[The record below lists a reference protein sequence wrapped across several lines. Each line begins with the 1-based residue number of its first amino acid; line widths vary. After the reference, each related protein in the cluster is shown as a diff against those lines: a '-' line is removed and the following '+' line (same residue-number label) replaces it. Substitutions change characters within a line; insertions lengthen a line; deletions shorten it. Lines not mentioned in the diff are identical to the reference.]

1 MKQFLRFFF
10 ICLFLLLALKLVHQ
24 SFSLRNIATWKLHSQ
39 SSGFQIRDSAGEIV
53 KGRRAYVFGGYT
65 YGDELNDL
73 WVSQDFRNWALFG
86 HLPCQKNT
94 SHPLFWSNENQF
106 YLSCTNGSLFKTNDF
121 LNWRLVDR
129 DPPWSNYF
137 GTCVT
142 RYAGKTIVV
151 TGYGFHSKTAEL
163 FISDDNYTWEKKALE
178 SISVRECHSGFFV
191 FKDQL
196 FLIGGRSH
204 QNRWQGLGEIYRFD
218 ENLNPVEVAKV
229 PWNKRFWETY
239 IVTEEFVLM
248 AGGYHR
254 PGGKSTNFSDV
265 WVSTDGIQ
273 WIKLKGF
280 ESFRPRHEASLYEFN
295 GSIFL
300 TAGHA
305 YPLQNDVW
313 RISKKDI
320 LEYIE
325 RLNQLNS
332 FEKVLLE
339 LF

>member
-1 MKQFLRFFF
+1 M
-10 ICLFLLLALKLVHQ
+10 LLLALNLVHQ
-24 SFSLRNIATWKLHSQ
+24 SWFLRSLATWKLHSQ
-39 SSGFQIRDSAGEIV
+39 SSGFHIRDSAGEISSGEFSYIV
-53 KGRRAYVFGGYT
+53 GGYT
-65 YGDELNDL
+65 YGENLNDYFITRDFSN
-73 WVSQDFRNWALFG
+73 WVSKG
-86 HLPCQKNT
+86 MLPCERNT
-94 SHPLFWSNENQF
+94 THPLIWSIENEF
-106 YLSCTNGSLFKTNDF
+106 FMSCTNGALFKTSDF
-121 LNWRLVDR
+121 LSWQFVDR
-129 DPPWSNYF
+129 DPPWSNYW
-137 GTCVT
+137 GTCVALYKGQT
-142 RYAGKTIVV
+142 LVV
-151 TGYGFHSKTAEL
+151 TGYGFYSKTAEL
-163 FISDDNYTWEKKALE
+163 FISDDNYTWEKKPLE
-178 SISVRECHSGFFV
+178 SVSVRECHSGFFV

-204 QNRWQGLGEIYRFD
+204 QNRWQGLDEIYQFD

-229 PWNKRFWETY
+229 PWKKRFWETY

-254 PGGKSTNFSDV
+254 PGGISTNFGDV

-280 ESFRPRHEASLYEFN
+280 ESWRPRHEVSLYDVN
-295 GSIFL
+295 GVIYL

-332 FEKVLLE
+332 LEKVLLE